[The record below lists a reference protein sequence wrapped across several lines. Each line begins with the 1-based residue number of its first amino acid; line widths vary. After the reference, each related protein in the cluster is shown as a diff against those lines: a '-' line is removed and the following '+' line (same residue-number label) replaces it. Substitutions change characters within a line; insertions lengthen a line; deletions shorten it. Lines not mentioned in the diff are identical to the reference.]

1 MSWDSF
7 PVENKRYSQIFHQ
20 ASEPGT
26 AAKDSLQCPRR
37 LDNFNQNIFQVFQKL
52 VLCLGS
58 YALCL
63 AANLINLLHLE
74 TSDRL
79 QDDLIGNKQCICLV
93 HRFKQCLGSGS
104 VGSARFW
111 LPGSGYAKIFGSTDP
126 DPRGK
131 ISTKNCKKK
140 ILISKP
146 KSELLKKRFA
156 LLKNFSKFLRNNLDL
171 DPDPFFSSADP
182 GSGSGSAS
190 KLVGS

>member
-1 MSWDSF
+1 MSLIVSVAEVVPLNFIYFHFSGKLIMSWDSF

-37 LDNFNQNIFQVFQKL
+37 LDNFNQNIFKVFQKL

-104 VGSARFW
+104 ESVGSARFW

-146 KSELLKKRFA
+146 KSELLKKERI
-156 LLKNFSKFLRNNLDL
+156 
-171 DPDPFFSSADP
+171 
-182 GSGSGSAS
+182 
-190 KLVGS
+190 